1 MSDSGAGGR
10 LYFAYGANLNI
21 EHMRVRCPA
30 ANAAG
35 PAALFGYRFLVNGC
49 GWATVV
55 ADEAAAVHGVLWWLS
70 PSCEAALDEQEGVA
84 TSLYGKETLLVTG
97 ANGQQ
102 VEAMVYVATDCKPGR
117 PNPGY
122 LERILRWA
130 ADWRLPEDY
139 RTEIAAFGG

>member
-1 MSDSGAGGR
+1 MLECDGDGR

-21 EHMRVRCPA
+21 EHMRMRCPA
-30 ANAAG
+30 ARAAG
-35 PAALFGYRFLVNGC
+35 PAHLSGYRFLVNGC

-55 ADEAAAVHGVLWWLS
+55 ADPDAAVHGVLWWLS
-70 PSCEAALDEQEGVA
+70 SSCEVALDEQEGVA
-84 TSLYGKETLLVTG
+84 TSLYGKQTLLVTG

-102 VEAMVYVATDCKPGR
+102 VEAMVYVATDSKPGR

-139 RTEIAAFGG
+139 RAEIAAFGG